1 MGSRDQLSNTSKDD
15 THTPKSQYHKPK
27 LQIYG
32 KVHHL
37 TQGTGGT
44 ASDSA
49 ANMTKSTGSDPAIK
63 ENVVRVGTH
72 PLGFGL
78 YLFDYK
84 PEFRDE
90 CGLNRQFG
98 VMADEVNRVMPEAV
112 TTRADGFLAVNYAML
127 GISRAAL

>member
-1 MGSRDQLSNTSKDD
+1 MVTRDQLSDASNDD
-15 THTPKSQYHKPK
+15 PHTPKKRYHKPK

-44 ASDSA
+44 SSDSSL
-49 ANMTKSTGSDPAIK
+49 NMTKSTGSDPAIK

-72 PLGFGL
+72 PLGIGL

-84 PEFRDE
+84 AEFRNE
-90 CGLNRQFG
+90 CGQSRQLG
-98 VMADEVNRVMPEAV
+98 VMADEVKSVMPEAV
-112 TTRADGFLAVNYAML
+112 TMRADGFLAVNYAML
-127 GISRAAL
+127 GISQAAL